1 MVQFFKPQPKALPTK
16 AVELTIDNLDHH
28 LTGVG
33 RYQGKACFV
42 EGVLPGEKV
51 SVQITEQKKQY
62 AHARLRQVIEPSA
75 ERLEPFCPAFRQ
87 CGGCNAQMMPQEM
100 QCHAKLQGVQRLFH
114 QLAKMELPAPDWIE
128 SSAPEAYRRVCRLAV
143 KYDKSQRAVQVGF
156 RQKQSQALVE
166 IEGCPVLTPTLS
178 ALIAPLRSM
187 LNTLS
192 TYRDVGHIELYDTES
207 GLAMLVRHNG
217 KPTAKDKDLMLAFAQ
232 QQQCALYLQTTDAP
246 FALTEETPCFYK
258 LNDLTLHYRPG
269 DFLQVNKA
277 VNQRLVEHVLNWLSP
292 LGADKILDLFSGIG
306 NFTLPLA
313 QKAASVTGIEGVEE
327 MVQRANRNAEVN
339 QLLNAEFHRA
349 DLTKMAE
356 YADAGWQQQ
365 CYDLVLLDPGRA
377 GAEEVMPWLA
387 KSNARRIVYV
397 SCNPVTAAQD
407 CALLQPGY
415 RLKQWGLLDMFP
427 HTGHVESLFLFERQ

>member
-187 LNTLS
+187 LNMLS

-246 FALTEETPCFYK
+246 FALTEETPCFYQ

-292 LGADKILDLFSGIG
+292 LGTDKVLDLFSGIG

-313 QKAASVTGIEGVEE
+313 RKAASVVGVEGVEALVAKGQE
-327 MVQRANRNAEVN
+327 NALQNGLQNVTF
-339 QLLNAEFHRA
+339 FHQNLE
-349 DLTKMAE
+349 DDVT
-356 YADAGWQQQ
+356 QQPWAKQ
-365 CYDLVLLDPGRA
+365 GFDKILLDPARA
-377 GAEEVMPWLA
+377 GAPGVMAHIIKLA
-387 KSNARRIVYV
+387 PKRVVYV
-397 SCNPVTAAQD
+397 SCNPATLARD
-407 CALLQPGY
+407 SEALISAGY
-415 RLKQWGLLDMFP
+415 QIQRLAMLDMFP
-427 HTGHVESLFLFERQ
+427 HTGHLESMVLFEHI

>member
-75 ERLEPFCPAFRQ
+75 ERCEPFCPAFKQ
-87 CGGCNAQMMPQEM
+87 CGGCNAQMMPQAM
-100 QCHAKLQGVQRLFH
+100 QCQAKQQGVQRLFR
-114 QLAKMELPAPDWIE
+114 QLAKIDLPAPLWIE
-128 SSAPEAYRRVCRLAV
+128 SSAPQAYRRVCRLAV
-143 KYDKSQRAVQVGF
+143 KYDKNKRCVQLGF
-156 RQKQSQALVE
+156 RQEQSQALVE
-166 IEGCPVLTPTLS
+166 IESCPVLTAALS
-178 ALIAPLRSM
+178 ALLIPLRAM

-192 TYRDVGHIELYDTES
+192 SYRDVGHIELYDTES
-207 GLAMLVRHNG
+207 GLAILVRHNG
-217 KPTAKDKDLMLAFAQ
+217 KPSAKDRELMLAFASQ
-232 QQQCALYLQTTDAP
+232 HDCALYLQTTGYP
-246 FALTEETPCFYK
+246 EPLTEVKPSFYQ
-258 LNDLTLHYRPG
+258 LDGLRLYFQPG
-269 DFLQVNKA
+269 DFLQVNA
-277 VNQRLVEHVLNWLSP
+277 GINQRLVNYVREWLAP
-292 LGADKILDLFSGIG
+292 AATDNVLDLFCGIG

-313 QKAASVTGIEGVEE
+313 REAASVTGIEGVDE
-327 MVQRANRNAEVN
+327 MVQRATSNAEKN
-339 QLLNAEFHRA
+339 QLVNTGFHRA

-356 YADAGWQQQ
+356 YANAGWQQQ
-365 CYDLVLLDPGRA
+365 CYDLVLLDPGRT

-387 KSNARRIVYV
+387 KSGARRIVYV
-397 SCNPVTAAQD
+397 SCNPVTAARD

-415 RLKQWGLLDMFP
+415 ALKQWGLLDMFP
-427 HTGHVESLFLFERQ
+427 HTGHVESLFLFERK